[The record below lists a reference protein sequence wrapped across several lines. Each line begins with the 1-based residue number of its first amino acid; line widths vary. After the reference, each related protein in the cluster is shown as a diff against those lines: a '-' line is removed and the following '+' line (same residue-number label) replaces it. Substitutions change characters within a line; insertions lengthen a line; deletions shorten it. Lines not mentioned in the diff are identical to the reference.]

1 MGYFQT
7 WLLYHNA
14 LSSGVEIEDILKF
27 ARRTKERASDDS
39 GVVIELR
46 SQVAEQQKII
56 NQIILERDS
65 KQVVVTAAAATSKI
79 SPTILN
85 GKIKN
90 NNSITNTGVVN
101 SNLQPLLVVSS
112 SKATKRDYGA
122 LDASNTATF
131 NSNRSLDIANNSTK
145 DDVASDI
152 MQHSDAQEKDT
163 MNILSLPRSSSSQS
177 SFASGS
183 SNGTNHSASNT
194 DFVFSQPTSFPSRER
209 LVLK

>member
-65 KQVVVTAAAATSKI
+65 KQVVAAAATSKI

-85 GKIKN
+85 GKLKN
-90 NNSITNTGVVN
+90 NNNITNTGVVN
-101 SNLQPLLVVSS
+101 SNLQPLVASS

-131 NSNRSLDIANNSTK
+131 NSNRSLDIANKSTK
-145 DDVASDI
+145 DVVASVI
-152 MQHSDAQEKDT
+152 QVLL
-163 MNILSLPRSSSSQS
+163 LS
-177 SFASGS
+177 F
-183 SNGTNHSASNT
+183 H
-194 DFVFSQPTSFPSRER
+194 VF
-209 LVLK
+209 LL

>member
-65 KQVVVTAAAATSKI
+65 KQVIAAAAAATSKI

-85 GKIKN
+85 GKLKN
-90 NNSITNTGVVN
+90 NNNITNTGVVN
-101 SNLQPLLVVSS
+101 SNLQPLVASS

-131 NSNRSLDIANNSTK
+131 NSNRSLDITNNSTK
-145 DDVASDI
+145 DVVASVI
-152 MQHSDAQEKDT
+152 QVLL
-163 MNILSLPRSSSSQS
+163 LS
-177 SFASGS
+177 F
-183 SNGTNHSASNT
+183 H
-194 DFVFSQPTSFPSRER
+194 VF
-209 LVLK
+209 LL

>member
-46 SQVAEQQKII
+46 SQVAEHQKII

-65 KQVVVTAAAATSKI
+65 KQAVVVAAATSKI

-85 GKIKN
+85 GKLKN

-101 SNLQPLLVVSS
+101 SNLQPLVA

-131 NSNRSLDIANNSTK
+131 NSNRSLDVANNSTK
-145 DDVASDI
+145 DDAASDI
-152 MQHSDAQEKDT
+152 TVGNYHFMYA
-163 MNILSLPRSSSSQS
+163 L
-177 SFASGS
+177 
-183 SNGTNHSASNT
+183 
-194 DFVFSQPTSFPSRER
+194 
-209 LVLK
+209 

>member
-1 MGYFQT
+1 
-7 WLLYHNA
+7 
-14 LSSGVEIEDILKF
+14 VEIEDILKF

-65 KQVVVTAAAATSKI
+65 KQVVVTAAATPKI

-152 MQHSDAQEKDT
+152 MVGNYHFMYA
-163 MNILSLPRSSSSQS
+163 
-177 SFASGS
+177 F
-183 SNGTNHSASNT
+183 
-194 DFVFSQPTSFPSRER
+194 
-209 LVLK
+209 

>member
-65 KQVVVTAAAATSKI
+65 KQVVVTAAATATSKI

-90 NNSITNTGVVN
+90 NNIITNTGVVN
-101 SNLQPLLVVSS
+101 SNLQPLLVAS

-131 NSNRSLDIANNSTK
+131 NSNRSLDITNNSTK

-152 MQHSDAQEKDT
+152 MV
-163 MNILSLPRSSSSQS
+163 
-177 SFASGS
+177 
-183 SNGTNHSASNT
+183 GTVTIISCMPCNNCYEGDLISHIYIYAYIYT
-194 DFVFSQPTSFPSRER
+194 
-209 LVLK
+209 

>member
-65 KQVVVTAAAATSKI
+65 KQVVVTTAATSKI

-101 SNLQPLLVVSS
+101 SNLQPLLVAS

-152 MQHSDAQEKDT
+152 MVGTVTIISCMPSNNCCEGDLISYIYIFIYIHLINVLLAT
-163 MNILSLPRSSSSQS
+163 
-177 SFASGS
+177 SGI
-183 SNGTNHSASNT
+183 T
-194 DFVFSQPTSFPSRER
+194 RER
-209 LVLK
+209 HHEHPVPA

>member
-85 GKIKN
+85 GKVKN

-101 SNLQPLLVVSS
+101 SNLQPLLVASS

-152 MQHSDAQEKDT
+152 MVGNYHFMYA
-163 MNILSLPRSSSSQS
+163 
-177 SFASGS
+177 F
-183 SNGTNHSASNT
+183 
-194 DFVFSQPTSFPSRER
+194 
-209 LVLK
+209 

>member
-65 KQVVVTAAAATSKI
+65 KQVVAAAATSKI

-85 GKIKN
+85 GKLKN
-90 NNSITNTGVVN
+90 NNNITNTGVVN
-101 SNLQPLLVVSS
+101 SNLQPLVASS

-131 NSNRSLDIANNSTK
+131 NSNRSLDITNNSTK
-145 DDVASDI
+145 DVVASVI
-152 MQHSDAQEKDT
+152 QVLL
-163 MNILSLPRSSSSQS
+163 LS
-177 SFASGS
+177 F
-183 SNGTNHSASNT
+183 H
-194 DFVFSQPTSFPSRER
+194 VF
-209 LVLK
+209 LL

>member
-56 NQIILERDS
+56 NQIILERES
-65 KQVVVTAAAATSKI
+65 KQAAVAEATSKI
-79 SPTILN
+79 SSTILN
-85 GKIKN
+85 MKQKN

-101 SNLQPLLVVSS
+101 SNLQPLIPSSS
-112 SKATKRDYGA
+112 SKATKRNYGA

-131 NSNRSLDIANNSTK
+131 NSNRSLDSVNNSTK
-145 DDVASDI
+145 DDMASVI
-152 MQHSDAQEKDT
+152 TVRYLSFHVQYVFYNNCREGVL
-163 MNILSLPRSSSSQS
+163 ILHIYIYTYII
-177 SFASGS
+177 
-183 SNGTNHSASNT
+183 N
-194 DFVFSQPTSFPSRER
+194 
-209 LVLK
+209 VLL

>member
-101 SNLQPLLVVSS
+101 NNLQPLLVASS

-122 LDASNTATF
+122 LDSNTATF

-152 MQHSDAQEKDT
+152 MVGNYHFMYA
-163 MNILSLPRSSSSQS
+163 
-177 SFASGS
+177 F
-183 SNGTNHSASNT
+183 
-194 DFVFSQPTSFPSRER
+194 
-209 LVLK
+209 